1 MALKL
6 TMVNLWRCKKNTV
19 LTVILLKMRKKYR
32 ILQTKVKKKTKIISG
47 WDILSL
53 LLKNE
58 KYQPP
63 KQTQYDYL
71 KL

>member
-47 WDILSL
+47 
-53 LLKNE
+53 
-58 KYQPP
+58 
-63 KQTQYDYL
+63 
-71 KL
+71 